1 MKSRISRVLVVDDYD
16 NMRKAAVGILES
28 LGLEVTE
35 AIHGMDALRK
45 LRESTFDA
53 VFTDIVMP
61 EMDGFE
67 LCEEIRKSDAWK
79 DLPVIVT
86 STHCDAGY
94 VVRALRLGADEYV
107 PKPVNREL
115 VARVLERLCADL
127 SPEVAS

>member
-1 MKSRISRVLVVDDYD
+1 MRSRISRVLVVDDYD

-35 AIHGMDALRK
+35 AIHGLDALRK
-45 LRESTFDA
+45 LRESDFDA

-67 LCEEIRKSDAWK
+67 LCEEIRKSDGLK

-115 VARVLERLCADL
+115 VARVLERLCVEL
-127 SPEVAS
+127 SPEVVS

>member
-1 MKSRISRVLVVDDYD
+1 
-16 NMRKAAVGILES
+16 MRKAAVGILES

-127 SPEVAS
+127 SQEVAS

>member
-127 SPEVAS
+127 SQEVAS